1 MTPIPFDVLG
11 PFQTTRIAAAK
22 PVEHS
27 SVPRSPFGPRLV
39 AEIDYVAYW
48 ARALEVP
55 VSKFIMIYKG
65 PAADMS
71 KVTEE
76 QGKAVMEQW
85 NKWMKKVG
93 PALVDFGA
101 PFGQGT
107 SIVDNGSEKKAARL
121 TGYTIVEAKS
131 LAGAKRLTKGHPF
144 LSQVSGEKR

>member
-55 VSKFIMIYKG
+55 V
-65 PAADMS
+65 S

-144 LSQVSGEKR
+144 LSQGKGKFSIELFELVPM

>member
-11 PFQTTRIAAAK
+11 PFQTTRVAAAK

-76 QGKAVMEQW
+76 QGKAQTAATSLIAVPSSRTSTGTVHHGLSLRKSEESCSFLLRSTW
-85 NKWMKKVG
+85 TVGISNPFSDMKIRTRRG
-93 PALVDFGA
+93 LGA
-101 PFGQGT
+101 VLQ
-107 SIVDNGSEKKAARL
+107 S
-121 TGYTIVEAKS
+121 
-131 LAGAKRLTKGHPF
+131 
-144 LSQVSGEKR
+144 

>member
-1 MTPIPFDVLG
+1 MLAREG
-11 PFQTTRIAAAK
+11 PFA
-22 PVEHS
+22 P
-27 SVPRSPFGPRLV
+27 L
-39 AEIDYVAYW
+39 
-48 ARALEVP
+48 RALEVP

-65 PAADMS
+65 PATDMS

-107 SIVDNGSEKKAARL
+107 SIVDDGSEKRTARL

-144 LSQVSGEKR
+144 LSEKKGKFSIDLFELIPM